1 MNRYLKLVNMEIHR
15 FRYILF
21 SLMGITLLL
30 QCGSLIWTLQRV
42 VSAKEKGL
50 TQAEVGFAIP
60 KFLSFPWAIV
70 NTKEWFILPIL
81 LSITVLV
88 LYSIIIW
95 YRDWFGRSTFI
106 YRLLMLPSA
115 RWVLY
120 VSKLTAILTFVFSM
134 IAFQLVLLVGEN
146 MLFKT
151 IVPAGMRTDSTFV
164 EASTINPVLNT
175 LLPKQFEQFI
185 YSYGLG
191 IIGVIVI
198 FTAVLLERSYR
209 RLGILYAIGYV
220 VVCAAAILLP
230 AILPALESSSSYWY
244 PGEIYRIELAI
255 CLIVPV
261 ISCCLGFWL
270 LRKKITV

>member
-15 FRYILF
+15 FRYILA
-21 SLMGITLLL
+21 SLMVVTLLS
-30 QCGSLIWTLQRV
+30 QCGSLIWTIQRV

-70 NTKEWFILPIL
+70 NTKVWFILPIL

-88 LYSIIIW
+88 LYSMIIW

-164 EASTINPVLNT
+164 EASTIIPVLDT

-209 RLGILYAIGYV
+209 RLGILYAIGYS
-220 VVCAAAILLP
+220 AACVGVILSP
-230 AILPALESSSSYWY
+230 FILGLDRSNSYWY
-244 PGEIYRIELAI
+244 PSEIYTMELAA
-255 CLIVPV
+255 CLLISV
-261 ISCCLGFWL
+261 ISVCLGFWL